1 MEDMEALE
9 GRGLPTATLGPP
21 PSSCSWKPSHLE
33 REEPTGAPD
42 LEPGRTWRPSEA
54 SPELSLGGRPAGSG
68 AGGTWLGSG
77 PQRAT

>member
-42 LEPGRTWRPSEA
+42 LVAELPDASCGDFKILQKNKNARP
-54 SPELSLGGRPAGSG
+54 
-68 AGGTWLGSG
+68 
-77 PQRAT
+77 